1 MLFKTIIRFNKNS
14 HPPIVTQSKVFDEY
28 RQLKQKLESM
38 NVGANMMYNLEA
50 TFPMTIAASALG
62 MRLNEDQ
69 IRER

>member
-1 MLFKTIIRFNKNS
+1 
-14 HPPIVTQSKVFDEY
+14 VFDEY

-50 TFPMTIAASALG
+50 AFPMTIAASALG